1 MLNHPASSREP
12 EPSNF
17 AHAGP
22 PNDASRAPALSHR
35 QAREQLALLLDATC
49 DPTLRAALEQHVA
62 QCAECALELDQLRA
76 ADAWFQAQ
84 PREVP
89 EMIALE
95 GATWAT
101 IQERLNQKPQ
111 KDWAAL
117 HAMFSPQEALP
128 AEPQPAEPQPTG
140 RHLVLVGK
148 SSEEPETSESLDPL
162 PQAPVSPSSTV
173 PALPAH
179 ARPWLMRPQKVLV
192 AVLAASFLMTSMA
205 ALFLAY
211 LAQHPSPASPS
222 STLALSLADV
232 LDPGNLTTALTFDP
246 LSRHLF
252 TLSSDQRFDCPRGMH
267 CPGIRPCT
275 ALSSLDV
282 ETGKRT
288 PALLP
293 ACATGTEAG
302 EETAFADLLEDQ
314 AAGQVLA
321 VSHNQWVMTYNSR
334 ASAPGVTYRLACC
347 DAVNTPEAKTF
358 IDQRDHLLLSAGV
371 SPAGWT
377 WQTLAAQ
384 DTQTGK
390 IAYQKALPAEP
401 VRGGQ
406 NNWALLSNVTGWLYL
421 WTDCAAFASGICI
434 EVYEAKNGSKVT
446 AWQAQ
451 PDETPL
457 AADPAQ
463 ELLYVRHDADNG
475 QSETLALDAKT
486 GAVRGQLPA
495 AEALAV
501 NPQLHHAYLLSDAGV
516 TVADTQSWQVLST
529 LPVLAYDADWT
540 APAVDV
546 QLDRIYV
553 PTVLGKVLKVQDTPD
568 GRLSFGSPEE
578 QAVLNADRVMENGG
592 FRGQSALEP
601 WQLPLGPGITSLSN
615 IVWKKTDD
623 GEAAYTVPA
632 KLETS
637 VTRLNGGN
645 YSVLISLSWSH
656 TSAAL
661 TSFTSTPLLQPSY
674 PYNHTWRYHVPST
687 GDATLSEEHGDPL
700 ARCC

>member
-84 PREVP
+84 PREAP
-89 EMIALE
+89 EMVALE
-95 GATWAT
+95 GATWAA
-101 IQERLNQKPQ
+101 IQERLNHKSQ
-111 KDWAAL
+111 KDWATL
-117 HAMFSPQEALP
+117 QAMLSQQSAQP
-128 AEPQPAEPQPTG
+128 AEPQPAAAQPFQ
-140 RHLVLVGK
+140 RRLVLVGR
-148 SSEEPETSESLDPL
+148 SSEEPGTSDSPQPL
-162 PQAPVSPSSTV
+162 PPAPISPSSSV
-173 PALPAH
+173 PAVPAH
-179 ARPWLMRPQKVLV
+179 SRLWLIRPQKVLV
-192 AVLAASFLMTSMA
+192 MVLAASFLMTSMA

-211 LAQHPSPASPS
+211 LAQHPLASSSSSNRPSP
-222 STLALSLADV
+222 LAGV
-232 LDPGNLTTALTFDP
+232 LDPGNLTTSLIFDSDARSLFVLT
-246 LSRHLF
+246 
-252 TLSSDQRFDCPRGMH
+252 SDRRVDCPRGML
-267 CPGIRPCT
+267 CPLLAPCLKV
-275 ALSSLDV
+275 ARLDV
-282 ETGKRT
+282 ESSRRSDV
-288 PALLP
+288 LLP
-293 ACATGTEAG
+293 QCATANAG
-302 EETAFADLLEDQ
+302 GDTSFADLFQDWMLDRLVAVTLDQ
-314 AAGQVLA
+314 QV
-321 VSHNQWVMTYNSR
+321 VTYNSR
-334 ASAPGVTYRLACC
+334 ENHPAEHYALPCC
-347 DAVNTPEAKTF
+347 DDANTRPINTF
-358 IDQRDHLLLSAGV
+358 LDQRDHLLLTPTVTYGESL
-371 SPAGWT
+371 
-377 WQTLAAQ
+377 TLRSLTAQ
-384 DTQTGK
+384 DVLTGK
-390 IAYQKALPAEP
+390 VTYHVALSSAAMPGGFEP
-401 VRGGQ
+401 S
-406 NNWALLSNVTGWLYL
+406 ALFSEVTGWLYF
-421 WTDCAAFASGICI
+421 WTNCAALVSGLCV
-434 EVYEAKNGSKVT
+434 EAYEGKTGKQVT
-446 AWQAQ
+446 AWQVQ

-475 QSETLALDAKT
+475 QSETLALDART

-501 NPQLHHAYLLSDAGV
+501 NPKLHHAYLLSDAGV

-578 QAVLNADRVMENGG
+578 QAVLNADRVMENGW
-592 FRGQSALEP
+592 FQGQDALEP
-601 WQLPLGPGITSLSN
+601 WQLPLGPGITSLSYT
-615 IVWKKTDD
+615 VWQKTGD

-632 KLETS
+632 KLETR
-637 VTRLNGGN
+637 VARLNGGN
-645 YSVLISLSWSH
+645 YSVLILLSWSH

-661 TSFTSTPLLQPSY
+661 KSFTSTPLLQPSY
-674 PYNHTWRYHVPST
+674 PYSHTWRYQVPSA